1 MFPDIKKAASIDS
14 SDALP
19 EDITLVIL
27 NVYDVQFFRPV
38 ENIFTQNV
46 ATMPN
51 IIDECDL
58 DMVRGIYIVSTSYVQ
73 PPEPYKC
80 PDHNLIIFFFE

>member
-1 MFPDIKKAASIDS
+1 LFPDIKKAALIDS

-19 EDITLVIL
+19 EDVTLVIL
-27 NVYDVQFFRPV
+27 NVYDVQFFCPM
-38 ENIFTQNV
+38 ENMLTQNM

-51 IIDECDL
+51 IIDECNL
-58 DMVRGIYIVSTSYVQ
+58 DMVQGIYIVSTSYLQ

-80 PDHNLIIFFFE
+80 PDQNIGLFFFE